1 MPTNKLTNSITNY
14 TCNGNCSNCGECC
27 SNFLPLDEIEIYKI
41 RQYIKKHNIK
51 EQIHVPLI
59 SNVQD
64 ATCPFRDNDKKICTI
79 YKVRPAI
86 CRSFI
91 CSKSMQDIEKT
102 KQSMYKQKQAI
113 SMRKT
118 FFNKGKDYIE
128 FLIDMQQELT
138 HQDKD
143 KGE

>member
-1 MPTNKLTNSITNY
+1 MPTDKLTNNITNY

-27 SNFLPLDEIEIYKI
+27 SNFLPLDNNEIKI
-41 RQYIKKHNIK
+41 IKEYIKKHNIK
-51 EQIHVPLI
+51 EQIHIPII

-91 CSKSMQDIEKT
+91 CSKSMPDIEEAKT
-102 KQSMYKQKQAI
+102 LMYTKKQAI

-118 FFNKGKDYIE
+118 FFNKGKDYME
-128 FLIDMQQELT
+128 FLMYLMQ
-138 HQDKD
+138 
-143 KGE
+143 GE